1 MLIKLLDED
10 SLSSEPT
17 PGLKLC
23 IRVGIYFI
31 FRLTRR

>member
-17 PGLKLC
+17 PDLKLC
-23 IRVGIYFI
+23 IMVGIYFI
-31 FRLTRR
+31 FFMIRR